1 MRSGLWLHVARAVAA
16 LRPCLVV
23 IENVRGLLTS
33 PAGSPGDVKS
43 CPWCLGD
50 TAGQPALRALGAV
63 LGSLADLGY
72 DAKWLVLR
80 ASDVGAPHRRERT
93 FLAAWPAG
101 HPAEDADQQHREERR
116 QPASIEAEER
126 GARSELGRRGRV
138 AAAADAEGVGRNQGL
153 AEPAARQWRHD
164 PAQRGCVVVADA
176 EGERHGH
183 PGPPPREGMAASL
196 VGGGPAPLGGGDAGG
211 GGADRRWGAYGSAI
225 TRWESLTRPAPA
237 PTDAAGRLRADFVEW
252 MQGLDAGWVTATPGL
267 GRPAQLTALGNGIV
281 PQQASRALQLLAP
294 PFPCCPRCADR

>member
-1 MRSGLWLHVARAVAA
+1 MHVARAVEA

-33 PAGSPGDVKS
+33 PAGSPGDVEP

-50 TAGQPALRALGAV
+50 TAGQPPLRALGAV
-63 LGSLADLGY
+63 LGSLADLRY

-101 HPAEDADQQHREERR
+101 DPAQDTDQQHRKERR
-116 QPASIEAEER
+116 LAAPNEEEER
-126 GARSELGRRGRV
+126 GSRSEPGRRGRV
-138 AAAADAEGVGRNQGL
+138 APADPEGVRRHQGL
-153 AEPAARQWRHD
+153 AQPAAWQRGHD
-164 PAQRGCVVVADA
+164 PAQCGGLAVAHTP
-176 EGERHGH
+176 GQRHGH
-183 PGPPPREGMAASL
+183 PGPLPRQGVAPSP
-196 VGGGPAPLGGGDAGG
+196 VSGGPAAVDGAVAGSRGDG
-211 GGADRRWGAYGSAI
+211 RRWGPYAAAI
-225 TRWESLTRPAPA
+225 TRWERLTRPAPA

-267 GRPAQLTALGNGIV
+267 GRPAQLTALGNGVV
-281 PQQASRALQLLAP
+281 PQQATRAMQLLAP
-294 PFPCCPRCADR
+294 PFPRCPRCADE